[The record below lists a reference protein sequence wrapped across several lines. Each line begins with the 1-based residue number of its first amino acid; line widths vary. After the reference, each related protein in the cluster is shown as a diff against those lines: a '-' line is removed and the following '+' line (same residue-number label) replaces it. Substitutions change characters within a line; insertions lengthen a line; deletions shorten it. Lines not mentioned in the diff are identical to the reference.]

1 MYGICEYIIWLVV
14 SSIFFHFIY
23 GLSSFPLVNIFQ
35 RGRYTNNQRYVS
47 VSEVSIFGWIIMNP
61 LLLSETCHGQIIQLV
76 SQVKSHALS
85 GWIPQCLVGEV
96 PNFAAGQIRM
106 FQSRTRQACVDEII
120 TYHVMSYHIISYHL
134 IMNQIKCKFAC
145 PTCFLNIRWFH
156 QIKAIA
162 IKFTIKITIKI
173 TIKSPYSVGAW
184 HHEITIFPQHPMKSP
199 CENPMKITMKI
210 TTKPPRFPRCSPP
223 FPRIVDR
230 TRRATAARTA
240 SGGVSAGSARRGR
253 DGEVGSPN

>member
-1 MYGICEYIIWLVV
+1 MFQWAKSQSLVE
-14 SSIFFHFIY
+14 SSWIHSCWVRLVMVKLFNLSRKWKVMLWVGGFHNV
-23 GLSSFPLVNIFQ
+23 LWAKFPI
-35 RGRYTNNQRYVS
+35 
-47 VSEVSIFGWIIMNP
+47 
-61 LLLSETCHGQIIQLV
+61 LLL
-76 SQVKSHALS
+76 VKSV
-85 GWIPQCLVGEV
+85 CFRVG
-96 PNFAAGQIRM
+96 R
-106 FQSRTRQACVDEII
+106 DK
-120 TYHVMSYHIISYHL
+120 HVLMKSLHIMSCHIISYHI

-210 TTKPPRFPRCSPP
+210 TMKPPRFPRCSPA
-223 FPRIVDR
+223 FSTYRWQDEESD
-230 TRRATAARTA
+230 
-240 SGGVSAGSARRGR
+240 SGS
-253 DGEVGSPN
+253 DGERRRVRRERKARPGWRGW